1 MNGHPRPTQKSR
13 TVTEEEHGNEA
24 LTDPSRRGARRRL
37 HGPARAYRQ
46 SARARSARAGQPPER
61 SNPRP
66 PLDQRRYRPAP
77 RPVFRDDT
85 IAVAESPVE
94 LRPGMREGQFRREDR
109 ARSGGPVGLRAG
121 YEPRSDR
128 TVT

>member
-1 MNGHPRPTQKSR
+1 MGTL
-13 TVTEEEHGNEA
+13 V
-24 LTDPSRRGARRRL
+24 RRRNL
-37 HGPARAYRQ
+37 GLSLR
-46 SARARSARAGQPPER
+46 RSMVTKLSPIHPGEVLAEDFMV
-61 SNPRP
+61 PRGLTANQLA
-66 PLDQRRYRPAP
+66 LDQRRYRPAP